1 MINRYFPIGEHVIGA
16 KISLDHV
23 FTGGKAALPPDRA
36 GAARRNPFG
45 RHYQRRQA
53 MKRNILRIVVSIG
66 VATGLL
72 GLLETIAYAAGDPL
86 ERISGNHSEPQ
97 H

>member
-1 MINRYFPIGEHVIGA
+1 
-16 KISLDHV
+16 
-23 FTGGKAALPPDRA
+23 
-36 GAARRNPFG
+36 
-45 RHYQRRQA
+45 

-86 ERISGNHSEPQ
+86 ERISGNHSETAALEA
-97 H
+97 